1 VWQSGLPTC
10 RPERSHIAAVA
21 GIYDNCGGL
30 VRREIRAKRS
40 ARSHKTGHCPRPA
53 FTARHPRSTIVAM
66 TDDVERHPIH
76 FIRNLCADRS
86 AAEVERA
93 EDNFRAVL
101 ALLATEARERIAARR
116 GQPDSTLW
124 LPAQL

>member
-1 VWQSGLPTC
+1 
-10 RPERSHIAAVA
+10 
-21 GIYDNCGGL
+21 
-30 VRREIRAKRS
+30 
-40 ARSHKTGHCPRPA
+40 
-53 FTARHPRSTIVAM
+53 M

-124 LPAQL
+124 RQDSRIRAEANTPPPL